1 MIEYR
6 DHVDGITPRQLI
18 GFFVGWPHPPSPET
32 HLEILR
38 RSSHVELALDRD
50 AVRVVGFVNAVSDGV
65 LSACIPLLEVL
76 PDYQHQ
82 GIGSELVRRMLS
94 RLRHLYMID
103 LTCDPPLADFYRRF
117 GMRPS
122 TGMMIRNFE
131 RQAGS

>member
-1 MIEYR
+1 MIEYC
-6 DHVDGITPRQLI
+6 DHVDGITPRQLT

-82 GIGSELVRRMLS
+82 GIGSELVRRMLI